1 MLLGSILFYRG
12 NYNNKEE
19 KDLMYEIRR
28 IGTLADKGYLARLDQ
43 QRRQEVLRRKE
54 DKMGRNLETEK
65 RYDKSKTENTT
76 LSDVST

>member
-1 MLLGSILFYRG
+1 
-12 NYNNKEE
+12 
-19 KDLMYEIRR
+19 MYEIRR
-28 IGTLADKGYLARLDQ
+28 IGTLADKGYLARLRQ